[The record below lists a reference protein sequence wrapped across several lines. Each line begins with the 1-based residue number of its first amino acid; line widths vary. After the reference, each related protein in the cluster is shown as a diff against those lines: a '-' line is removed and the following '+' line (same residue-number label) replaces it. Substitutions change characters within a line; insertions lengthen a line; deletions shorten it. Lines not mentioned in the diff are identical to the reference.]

1 MAASTHSFVE
11 GLRLVSQVFWLCH
24 EVVQLLSSFQK
35 AFHGVVLQKKTKKKN
50 TFAEMLSVSD
60 FNY

>member
-35 AFHGVVLQKKTKKKN
+35 AFHGVVLQKKN